1 MYAISNTQK
10 KVNFMKVQDWANE
23 WLAVY
28 IKNRVK
34 NRTYQKYQQVLTSH
48 VLPQIGDKELNN
60 VRAHDIQ
67 QLIYVELLENKK
79 LAGNTINIA
88 LAVCKGLFSSA
99 EDAEI
104 IPKNPCARIKRV
116 SVEEKNIEV
125 FTVREQHKLECGVRE
140 DGRLRMFGIL
150 ISLYTGLRLGELLA
164 LTWDDVDFQRGTL
177 TVNKTKVSQSDAE
190 TGYTSPKTKASTR
203 TIPIPPNVIALL
215 KLMKRH
221 STCKWVVEYNGKP
234 IHERGYQA
242 LFERLQRRLNMRPR
256 GFHALR
262 HTFATRAMECGTDCK
277 TLSELMGHSNAMIT
291 INRYTHSLMET
302 KRKAINKIAR
312 RD

>member
-99 EDAEI
+99 
-104 IPKNPCARIKRV
+104 
-116 SVEEKNIEV
+116 
-125 FTVREQHKLECGVRE
+125 
-140 DGRLRMFGIL
+140 
-150 ISLYTGLRLGELLA
+150 
-164 LTWDDVDFQRGTL
+164 
-177 TVNKTKVSQSDAE
+177 
-190 TGYTSPKTKASTR
+190 
-203 TIPIPPNVIALL
+203 
-215 KLMKRH
+215 
-221 STCKWVVEYNGKP
+221 
-234 IHERGYQA
+234 
-242 LFERLQRRLNMRPR
+242 
-256 GFHALR
+256 
-262 HTFATRAMECGTDCK
+262 
-277 TLSELMGHSNAMIT
+277 
-291 INRYTHSLMET
+291 
-302 KRKAINKIAR
+302 
-312 RD
+312 

>member
-125 FTVREQHKLECGVRE
+125 FTVREQH
-140 DGRLRMFGIL
+140 
-150 ISLYTGLRLGELLA
+150 SGLRLGELLA